1 MNKIRIEE
9 RFTVTGDKSPYSV
22 DCTRD
27 DLAVLFGEL
36 GYTVGAEI
44 GVHFGHYSKVLFDNV
59 PNLKLY
65 CVDPWGYY
73 KTEKVITPKLIMNRY
88 VYAVVFLSQF
98 NSELMRM
105 TSEEAAKIVPDGYLD
120 FVYIDALHDYDSVK
134 QDIKLWLPKIRNGGY
149 IGGHDYGYPPL
160 PDVKKAVDEIFGVPQ
175 IIDTEYS
182 WMIKI

>member
-1 MNKIRIEE
+1 MITYQNRDTLKQLFPYFIHTDIMVEVGSFQGSSALVWAQVFKKI
-9 RFTVTGDKSPYSV
+9 F
-22 DCTRD
+22 
-27 DLAVLFGEL
+27 
-36 GYTVGAEI
+36 
-44 GVHFGHYSKVLFDNV
+44 
-59 PNLKLY
+59 
-65 CVDPWGYY
+65 CVDPWLGVLA
-73 KTEKVITPKLIMNRY
+73 KGEKAREGTYETFCERTKDVNAINQLH
-88 VYAVVFLSQF
+88 
-98 NSELMRM
+98 M
-105 TSEEAAKIVPDGYLD
+105 TSEEASKVFKDKSVD